1 MQLWGWI
8 TCQTLVSLPLLVPA
22 IVWLAVGIPVNISQ
36 QGFGFFFAIWFTG
49 GIGIIGQ
56 GVGWLADPFKLSP
69 AVRAYVLTSKR
80 ALIAVGTT
88 VKRSRHRHSNSKA
101 LCPRAN
107 NGCKLSSHPRPLSL
121 SRQPA
126 HQDPGVSQDAQHNGA
141 HRAGGRDWQQC

>member
-8 TCQTLVSLPLLVPA
+8 TCQTLVSLSLLVPA

-69 AVRAYVLTSKR
+69 AVRAHVLTSKR

-88 VKRSRHRHSNSKA
+88 VERSRPRRSNCNSKA
-101 LCPRAN
+101 LLA
-107 NGCKLSSHPRPLSL
+107 
-121 SRQPA
+121 SR
-126 HQDPGVSQDAQHNGA
+126 
-141 HRAGGRDWQQC
+141 

>member
-88 VKRSRHRHSNSKA
+88 VKEAATATAIAKHCALALTMVASSPPTPRSPLVVQATSA
-101 LCPRAN
+101 
-107 NGCKLSSHPRPLSL
+107 PRPSCQ
-121 SRQPA
+121 SRCTTRWAPSRWWA
-126 HQDPGVSQDAQHNGA
+126 
-141 HRAGGRDWQQC
+141 